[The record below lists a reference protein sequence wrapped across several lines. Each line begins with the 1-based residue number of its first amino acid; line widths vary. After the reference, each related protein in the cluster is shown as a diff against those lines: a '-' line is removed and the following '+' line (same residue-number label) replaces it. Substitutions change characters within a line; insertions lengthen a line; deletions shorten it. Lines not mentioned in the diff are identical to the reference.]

1 MSLKRLKRYEFM
13 LLTILRTTILSV
25 LLLSTNTL
33 VFAEI
38 ELPDLGNPSDIYLSK
53 MDEPAIGRAYFRS
66 LRAQRQVVEDPLL
79 SEYIQNL
86 GEKLSS
92 KVQSG
97 DFSFNYFFVPQNSI
111 NAFAMPGGFIGVH
124 TGLCVNADNESQL
137 ASVLAH
143 EISHVTQRH
152 ISRQLGD
159 QVPNTIQGGLILLGA
174 ILLGAATG
182 SPELMEAGAFAAP
195 AFMTQGQIDF
205 TREME
210 IEADAI
216 GIKTLGLSNYDPY
229 AMADFFNKL
238 STGDDPRNAASIEFL
253 RTHPTSVNRSAAAKK
268 QARSMVV
275 DTVEES
281 LGFELA
287 KNRIRFI
294 DSNLPE
300 KTLEYFDSKTR
311 NINLS
316 GNLSNQSIGELYG
329 LALISIE
336 LGLLDKAEAILLKLM
351 QQNADYGHFHIA
363 YMDLLIAK
371 GQPYKA
377 IRYIKDRLK
386 LSPRNI
392 PLTLA
397 YAETELNYG
406 NPKKSHEVLL
416 DLFNTI
422 PPSPSQIRL
431 IANSANQAGD
441 YADSYSYMAEYYL
454 SIGDFKEAREQLKIA
469 LTFTS
474 LSKIQTA
481 KFTARLNEVE
491 EYIDEIKRQ
500 K

>member
-1 MSLKRLKRYEFM
+1 MYLASLRLFV
-13 LLTILRTTILSV
+13 LTLFLFSAPS
-25 LLLSTNTL
+25 L
-33 VFAEI
+33 AEI

-66 LRAQRQVVEDPLL
+66 LRAQQQVVEDPLL
-79 SEYIQNL
+79 AEYIQNL

-97 DFSFNYFFVPQNSI
+97 DFDFNYFFVPQNSI
-111 NAFAMPGGFIGVH
+111 NAFAMPGGYIGIH

-152 ISRQLGD
+152 ISRQIGD
-159 QVPNTIQGGLILLGA
+159 QVPNSIQGGLVLLGA

-182 SPELMEAGAFAAP
+182 SPELVEAGAFAAP
-195 AFMTQGQIDF
+195 AIMTQGQIDF
-205 TREME
+205 TRDME

-238 STGDDPRNAASIEFL
+238 STGEDPRNAASTEFL
-253 RTHPTSVNRSAAAKK
+253 RTHPTSVNRSASAKK
-268 QARSMVV
+268 QARIMVV
-275 DTVEES
+275 ETVEES

-287 KNRIRFI
+287 KNRIRFLN
-294 DSNLPE
+294 SNLPE
-300 KTLEYFDSKTR
+300 KTLDYFENKTQR
-311 NINLS
+311 FNPNSNLD
-316 GNLSNQSIGELYG
+316 NKSIGELYG

-336 LGLLDKAEAILLKLM
+336 LDLLDKAESTLENLIRL
-351 QQNADYGHFHIA
+351 NSDYPHFHIA

-371 GQPYKA
+371 GQANKA
-377 IRYIKDRLK
+377 IAYILERLK
-386 LSPRNI
+386 LSPRNV

-406 NPKKSHEVLL
+406 NPKKSHEILL

-441 YADSYSYMAEYYL
+441 FADSFSYMAEYYL
-454 SIGDFKEAREQLKIA
+454 SIGGFEQAREQLKVA
-469 LTFTS
+469 LSFES

-481 KFTARLNEVE
+481 KFIARLNEIE
-491 EYIDEIKRQ
+491 EYIDEMNRQ
-500 K
+500 RR

>member
-1 MSLKRLKRYEFM
+1 MYLASLRLFV
-13 LLTILRTTILSV
+13 LTLFLFSAPS
-25 LLLSTNTL
+25 L
-33 VFAEI
+33 AEI

-66 LRAQRQVVEDPLL
+66 LRAQQQVVEDPLL
-79 SEYIQNL
+79 AEYIQNL

-97 DFSFNYFFVPQNSI
+97 DFDFNYFFVPQNSI
-111 NAFAMPGGFIGVH
+111 NAFAMPGGYIGIH

-152 ISRQLGD
+152 ISRQIGD
-159 QVPNTIQGGLILLGA
+159 QVPNSIQGGLVLLGA

-182 SPELMEAGAFAAP
+182 SPELVEAGAFAAP
-195 AFMTQGQIDF
+195 AIMTQGQIDF
-205 TREME
+205 TRDME

-238 STGDDPRNAASIEFL
+238 STGEDPRNAASTEFL
-253 RTHPTSVNRSAAAKK
+253 RTHPTSVNRSASAKK
-268 QARSMVV
+268 QARNMVV
-275 DTVEES
+275 ETVEES

-287 KNRIRFI
+287 KNRIRFLN
-294 DSNLPE
+294 SNLPE
-300 KTLEYFDSKTR
+300 KTLDYFENKTQR
-311 NINLS
+311 FNPNSNLD
-316 GNLSNQSIGELYG
+316 NKSIGELYG

-336 LGLLDKAEAILLKLM
+336 LDLLDKAESAVENLIRL
-351 QQNADYGHFHIA
+351 NSDYPHFHIA

-371 GQPYKA
+371 GQANNA
-377 IRYIKDRLK
+377 ITYIQERLK
-386 LSPRNI
+386 LSPRNV

-406 NPKKSHEVLL
+406 DPKKSHEILL

-441 YADSYSYMAEYYL
+441 FADSFSYMAEYYL
-454 SIGDFKEAREQLKIA
+454 SIGGFEQAREQLKVA
-469 LTFTS
+469 LSFES

-481 KFTARLNEVE
+481 KFIARLNEIE
-491 EYIDEIKRQ
+491 EYIDEMNRQ
-500 K
+500 RR

>member
-1 MSLKRLKRYEFM
+1 MYLASLRLPV
-13 LLTILRTTILSV
+13 LTLFLFSASS
-25 LLLSTNTL
+25 L
-33 VFAEI
+33 AEI

-66 LRAQRQVVEDPLL
+66 LRAQQQVVEDPLL
-79 SEYIQNL
+79 AEYIQNL

-97 DFSFNYFFVPQNSI
+97 DFDFNYFFVPQNSI
-111 NAFAMPGGFIGVH
+111 NAFAMPGGYIGIH

-152 ISRQLGD
+152 ISRQIGD
-159 QVPNTIQGGLILLGA
+159 QVPNSIQGGLVLLGA

-182 SPELMEAGAFAAP
+182 SPELVEAGAFAAP
-195 AFMTQGQIDF
+195 AIMTQGQIDF

-238 STGDDPRNAASIEFL
+238 STGEDPRNAASTEFL
-253 RTHPTSVNRSAAAKK
+253 RTHPTSVNRSASAKK
-268 QARSMVV
+268 QARNMVV
-275 DTVEES
+275 ETVEES

-287 KNRIRFI
+287 KNRIRFLN
-294 DSNLPE
+294 SNLPE
-300 KTLEYFDSKTR
+300 KTLDYFENKTQR
-311 NINLS
+311 FNPNSNLD
-316 GNLSNQSIGELYG
+316 NKSIGELYG

-336 LGLLDKAEAILLKLM
+336 LDLLDKAESTLENLIRL
-351 QQNADYGHFHIA
+351 NSDYPHFHIA
-363 YMDLLIAK
+363 YMELLIAK
-371 GQPYKA
+371 GQANKA
-377 IRYIKDRLK
+377 IAYILERLK
-386 LSPRNI
+386 LSPRNV

-406 NPKKSHEVLL
+406 NPKKSHEILL

-441 YADSYSYMAEYYL
+441 FADSFSYMAEYYL
-454 SIGDFKEAREQLKIA
+454 SIGAFEQAREQLKVA
-469 LTFTS
+469 LSFES

-481 KFTARLNEVE
+481 KFIARLNEVE
-491 EYIDEIKRQ
+491 EYIDEMNRQ
-500 K
+500 RR

>member
-1 MSLKRLKRYEFM
+1 MYLASLRLFV
-13 LLTILRTTILSV
+13 LTLFLFSAPS
-25 LLLSTNTL
+25 L
-33 VFAEI
+33 AEI

-66 LRAQRQVVEDPLL
+66 LRAQQQVVEDPLL
-79 SEYIQNL
+79 AEYIQNL

-97 DFSFNYFFVPQNSI
+97 DFDFNYFFVPQNSI
-111 NAFAMPGGFIGVH
+111 NAFAMPGGYIGIH

-152 ISRQLGD
+152 ISRQIGD
-159 QVPNTIQGGLILLGA
+159 QVPNSIQGGLVLLGA

-182 SPELMEAGAFAAP
+182 SPELVEAGAFAAP
-195 AFMTQGQIDF
+195 AIMTQGQIDF
-205 TREME
+205 TRDME

-238 STGDDPRNAASIEFL
+238 STGEDPRNAASTEFL
-253 RTHPTSVNRSAAAKK
+253 RTHPTSVNRSASAKK
-268 QARSMVV
+268 QARNMVV
-275 DTVEES
+275 ETVEES

-287 KNRIRFI
+287 KNRIRFLN
-294 DSNLPE
+294 SNLPE
-300 KTLEYFDSKTR
+300 KTLDYFENKTQR
-311 NINLS
+311 FNPNSNLD
-316 GNLSNQSIGELYG
+316 NKSIGELYG

-336 LGLLDKAEAILLKLM
+336 LDLLDKAESTLENLIRL
-351 QQNADYGHFHIA
+351 NSDYPHFHIA

-371 GQPYKA
+371 GQANKA
-377 IRYIKDRLK
+377 IAYILERLK
-386 LSPRNI
+386 LSPRNV

-406 NPKKSHEVLL
+406 NPKKSHEILL

-441 YADSYSYMAEYYL
+441 FADSFSYMAEYYL
-454 SIGDFKEAREQLKIA
+454 SIGGFEQAREQLKVA
-469 LTFTS
+469 LSFES

-481 KFTARLNEVE
+481 KFIARLNEIE
-491 EYIDEIKRQ
+491 EYIDEMNRQ
-500 K
+500 RR

>member
-1 MSLKRLKRYEFM
+1 M

-329 LALISIE
+329 LA
-336 LGLLDKAEAILLKLM
+336 
-351 QQNADYGHFHIA
+351 
-363 YMDLLIAK
+363 
-371 GQPYKA
+371 YKA

>member
-1 MSLKRLKRYEFM
+1 MYLASLRLFV
-13 LLTILRTTILSV
+13 LTLFLFSALS
-25 LLLSTNTL
+25 L
-33 VFAEI
+33 AEI

-66 LRAQRQVVEDPLL
+66 LRAQQQVVEDPLL
-79 SEYIQNL
+79 AEYIQNL

-97 DFSFNYFFVPQNSI
+97 DFDFNYFFVPQNSI
-111 NAFAMPGGFIGVH
+111 NAFAMPGGYIGIH

-152 ISRQLGD
+152 ISRQIGD
-159 QVPNTIQGGLILLGA
+159 QVPNSIQGGLVLLGA

-182 SPELMEAGAFAAP
+182 SPELVEAGAFAAP
-195 AFMTQGQIDF
+195 AIMTQGQIDF
-205 TREME
+205 TRDME

-238 STGDDPRNAASIEFL
+238 STGEDPRNAASTEFL
-253 RTHPTSVNRSAAAKK
+253 RTHPTSVNRSASAKK
-268 QARSMVV
+268 QARNMVV
-275 DTVEES
+275 ETVEES

-287 KNRIRFI
+287 KNRIRFLN
-294 DSNLPE
+294 SNLPE
-300 KTLEYFDSKTR
+300 KTLDYFENKTQR
-311 NINLS
+311 FNPNSNLD
-316 GNLSNQSIGELYG
+316 NKSIGELYG

-336 LGLLDKAEAILLKLM
+336 LDLLDKAESTLENLIRL
-351 QQNADYGHFHIA
+351 NSDYPHFHIA

-371 GQPYKA
+371 GQANKA
-377 IRYIKDRLK
+377 IAYILERLK
-386 LSPRNI
+386 LSPRNV

-406 NPKKSHEVLL
+406 NPKKSHEILL

-441 YADSYSYMAEYYL
+441 FADSFSYMAEYYL
-454 SIGDFKEAREQLKIA
+454 SIGGFEQAREQLKVA
-469 LTFTS
+469 LSFES

-481 KFTARLNEVE
+481 KFIARLNEIE
-491 EYIDEIKRQ
+491 EYIDEMNRQ
-500 K
+500 RR

>member
-1 MSLKRLKRYEFM
+1 MYLASLRLPV
-13 LLTILRTTILSV
+13 LTLFLFSASS
-25 LLLSTNTL
+25 L
-33 VFAEI
+33 AEI

-66 LRAQRQVVEDPLL
+66 LRAQQQVVEDPLL
-79 SEYIQNL
+79 AEYIQNL

-97 DFSFNYFFVPQNSI
+97 DFDFNYFFVPQNSI
-111 NAFAMPGGFIGVH
+111 NAFAMPGGYIGIH

-152 ISRQLGD
+152 ISRQIGD
-159 QVPNTIQGGLILLGA
+159 QVPNSIQGGLVLLGA

-182 SPELMEAGAFAAP
+182 SPELVEAGAFAAP
-195 AFMTQGQIDF
+195 AIMTQGQIDF

-238 STGDDPRNAASIEFL
+238 STGEDPRNAASTEFL
-253 RTHPTSVNRSAAAKK
+253 RTHPTSVNRSASAKK
-268 QARSMVV
+268 QARNMVV
-275 DTVEES
+275 ETVEES

-287 KNRIRFI
+287 KNRIRFLN
-294 DSNLPE
+294 SNLPE
-300 KTLEYFDSKTR
+300 KTLDYFENKTQR
-311 NINLS
+311 FNPNSNLD
-316 GNLSNQSIGELYG
+316 NKSIGELYG

-336 LGLLDKAEAILLKLM
+336 LDLLDKAESTLENLIRL
-351 QQNADYGHFHIA
+351 NSDYPHFHIA

-371 GQPYKA
+371 GQANKA
-377 IRYIKDRLK
+377 IAYILERLK
-386 LSPRNI
+386 LSPRNV

-406 NPKKSHEVLL
+406 NPKKSHEILL

-441 YADSYSYMAEYYL
+441 FADSFSYMAEYYL
-454 SIGDFKEAREQLKIA
+454 SIGAFEQAREQLKVA
-469 LTFTS
+469 LSFES

-481 KFTARLNEVE
+481 KFIARLNEVE
-491 EYIDEIKRQ
+491 EYIDEMNRQ
-500 K
+500 RR

>member
-1 MSLKRLKRYEFM
+1 MYLVSLRL
-13 LLTILRTTILSV
+13 LVLTLFLYSA
-25 LLLSTNTL
+25 STL
-33 VFAEI
+33 AEI

-66 LRAQRQVVEDPLL
+66 LRAQQQVVEDPLL
-79 SEYIQNL
+79 AEYIQNL

-97 DFSFNYFFVPQNSI
+97 DFDFNYFFVPQNSI
-111 NAFAMPGGFIGVH
+111 NAFAMPGGYIGIH

-152 ISRQLGD
+152 ISRQIGD
-159 QVPNTIQGGLILLGA
+159 QVPNSIQGGLVLLGA

-182 SPELMEAGAFAAP
+182 SPELVEAGAFAAP
-195 AFMTQGQIDF
+195 AIMTQGQIDF

-238 STGDDPRNAASIEFL
+238 STGEDPRNAASTEFL
-253 RTHPTSVNRSAAAKK
+253 RTHPLSVNRSAAAKK
-268 QARSMVV
+268 QARNMVV
-275 DTVEES
+275 ETVEES

-287 KNRIRFI
+287 KNRIRFLN
-294 DSNLPE
+294 SNIPE
-300 KTLEYFDSKTR
+300 KTLDYFENETQSL
-311 NINLS
+311 NLNS
-316 GNLSNQSIGELYG
+316 NLSNKSIGELYG

-336 LGLLDKAEAILLKLM
+336 LGLLDKAENILQKLI
-351 QQNADYGHFHIA
+351 QQNSDYPHFHIA
-363 YMDLLIAK
+363 YMDLLIKKNQTNK
-371 GQPYKA
+371 G
-377 IRYIKDRLK
+377 ITYIKERLS
-386 LSPRNI
+386 LSPRNL

-397 YAETELNYG
+397 YAEAELNYG
-406 NPKKSHEVLL
+406 SPKKSHEILL

-441 YADSYSYMAEYYL
+441 FADSFSYMAEYYL
-454 SIGDFKEAREQLKIA
+454 SIGGFEQAREQLKVA
-469 LTFTS
+469 LSFDS

-481 KFTARLNEVE
+481 KFIARLNEIE
-491 EYIDEIKRQ
+491 EYIDEMNRQ
-500 K
+500 RR

>member
-1 MSLKRLKRYEFM
+1 MYLVSLRL
-13 LLTILRTTILSV
+13 LVLTLFLYSA
-25 LLLSTNTL
+25 STL
-33 VFAEI
+33 AEI

-66 LRAQRQVVEDPLL
+66 LRAQQQVVEDPLL
-79 SEYIQNL
+79 AEYIQNL
-86 GEKLSS
+86 GQKLSS

-97 DFSFNYFFVPQNSI
+97 DFDFNYFFVPQNSI
-111 NAFAMPGGFIGVH
+111 NAFAMPGGYIGIH
-124 TGLCVNADNESQL
+124 TGLCINADNESQL

-152 ISRQLGD
+152 ISRQIGD
-159 QVPNTIQGGLILLGA
+159 QVPNSIQGGLILLGA

-182 SPELMEAGAFAAP
+182 SPELVEAGAFAAP
-195 AFMTQGQIDF
+195 AIMTQGQIDF

-238 STGDDPRNAASIEFL
+238 STGDDPRNAASTEFL
-253 RTHPTSVNRSAAAKK
+253 RTHPTSVNRSASAKK
-268 QARSMVV
+268 QARNMVV
-275 DTVEES
+275 ETVEES
-281 LGFELA
+281 LGFELT
-287 KNRIRFI
+287 KNRIRFLN
-294 DSNLPE
+294 SNLPE
-300 KTLEYFDSKTR
+300 KTLDYFENKTQNLNEK
-311 NINLS
+311 NI
-316 GNLSNQSIGELYG
+316 LSNKSIGELYG

-336 LGLLDKAEAILLKLM
+336 LDLLEKAESTIEILI
-351 QQNADYGHFHIA
+351 QQNSDYAHFHIA

-371 GQPYKA
+371 GQANKA
-377 IRYIKDRLK
+377 IAYIEERLK

-406 NPKKSHEVLL
+406 NAKKSHEILL

-441 YADSYSYMAEYYL
+441 FADSFSYMAEYYL
-454 SIGDFKEAREQLKIA
+454 SIGGFEQAREQLKVA
-469 LTFTS
+469 LSFES
-474 LSKIQTA
+474 LTKIQTA
-481 KFTARLNEVE
+481 KFIARLNEIE
-491 EYIDEIKRQ
+491 EYIDEMNRQ
-500 K
+500 RR

>member
-1 MSLKRLKRYEFM
+1 MYIVSLRLF
-13 LLTILRTTILSV
+13 IV
-25 LLLSTNTL
+25 TL
-33 VFAEI
+33 FLYGTSSPAEI

-66 LRAQRQVVEDPLL
+66 LRAQQQVVEDPLL
-79 SEYIQNL
+79 AEYIQNL

-97 DFSFNYFFVPQNSI
+97 DFDFNYFFVPQNSI
-111 NAFAMPGGFIGVH
+111 NAFAMPGGYIGIH

-152 ISRQLGD
+152 ISRQIGD
-159 QVPNTIQGGLILLGA
+159 QVPNSIQGGLVLLGA

-182 SPELMEAGAFAAP
+182 SPELIEAGAFAAP
-195 AFMTQGQIDF
+195 ALMTQGQIDF

-238 STGDDPRNAASIEFL
+238 STGEDPRNAASTEFL
-253 RTHPTSVNRSAAAKK
+253 RTHPTSVNRSASAKK
-268 QARSMVV
+268 QARNIVV
-275 DTVEES
+275 KDIEES
-281 LGFELA
+281 LGFELT
-287 KNRIRFI
+287 KNRIRYL
-294 DSNLPE
+294 DSNVPE
-300 KTLEYFDSKTR
+300 KTLDYFENRTQSLDLNNS
-311 NINLS
+311 
-316 GNLSNQSIGELYG
+316 LSNKSIGELYG
-329 LALISIE
+329 LTLISIE
-336 LGLLDKAEAILLKLM
+336 LGLLDKAENVLKKLI
-351 QQNADYGHFHIA
+351 QQNSDYAHFHIA
-363 YMDLLIAK
+363 YIELLIAK
-371 GQPYKA
+371 DQTSSA
-377 IRYIKDRLK
+377 IAYIKERLK
-386 LSPRNI
+386 LSPRNL

-406 NPKKSHEVLL
+406 DPKKSHEILL

-441 YADSYSYMAEYYL
+441 FADSFSYMAEYYL
-454 SIGDFKEAREQLKIA
+454 SIGGFEQAREQLKIA
-469 LTFTS
+469 LSFES

-481 KFTARLNEVE
+481 KFIARLNEIE
-491 EYIDEIKRQ
+491 EYIDEMNRQ
-500 K
+500 RR

>member
-1 MSLKRLKRYEFM
+1 MYLASLRLPV
-13 LLTILRTTILSV
+13 LTLFLFSA
-25 LLLSTNTL
+25 STL
-33 VFAEI
+33 AEI

-53 MDEPAIGRAYFRS
+53 MDEPAIGRSYFRS
-66 LRAQRQVVEDPLL
+66 LRAQQQVVEDPLL
-79 SEYIQNL
+79 AEYIQNL

-97 DFSFNYFFVPQNSI
+97 DFDFNYFFVPQNSI
-111 NAFAMPGGFIGVH
+111 NAFAMPGGYIGIH

-152 ISRQLGD
+152 ISRQIGD
-159 QVPNTIQGGLILLGA
+159 QVPNSIQGGLVLLGA

-182 SPELMEAGAFAAP
+182 SPELVEAGAFAAP
-195 AFMTQGQIDF
+195 AIMTQGQIDF

-238 STGDDPRNAASIEFL
+238 STGEDPRNAASTEFL
-253 RTHPTSVNRSAAAKK
+253 RTHPTSVNRSASAKK
-268 QARSMVV
+268 QARNMVV
-275 DTVEES
+275 ETVEES

-287 KNRIRFI
+287 KNRIRFLN
-294 DSNLPE
+294 SNLPE
-300 KTLEYFDSKTR
+300 KTLDYFENKTQR
-311 NINLS
+311 FNPNSNLD
-316 GNLSNQSIGELYG
+316 NKSIGELYG

-336 LGLLDKAEAILLKLM
+336 LDLLDKAESTLENLIRL
-351 QQNADYGHFHIA
+351 NSDYPHFHIA
-363 YMDLLIAK
+363 YMELLIAK
-371 GQPYKA
+371 GQANKA
-377 IRYIKDRLK
+377 IAYILERLK
-386 LSPRNI
+386 LSPRNV

-406 NPKKSHEVLL
+406 NPKKSHEILL

-441 YADSYSYMAEYYL
+441 FADSFSYMAEYYL
-454 SIGDFKEAREQLKIA
+454 SIGAFEQAREQLKVA
-469 LTFTS
+469 LSFES

-481 KFTARLNEVE
+481 KFIARLNEVE
-491 EYIDEIKRQ
+491 EYIDEMNRQ
-500 K
+500 RR